1 MTSLSEKGTWLDSK
15 MALKYGAEI
24 LEDSTVQDNYA

>member
-1 MTSLSEKGTWLDSK
+1 MTSLLERGTWLDSK
-15 MALKYGAEI
+15 IGLKYAAEI